1 MDKLKDNNQQKLP
14 LWRRIAG
21 WIAVIISTAFASLW
35 AFWGAIENFH
45 EGWYYTSLWDNL
57 LLMFVQYSV
66 FMFIFI
72 IVTVIA
78 IKWNVVGGTITLG
91 SVLFFI
97 WFFRAASAISLLI
110 IPLVI
115 LGIFFI
121 IGRPTPKKWAYRIA
135 VFVPL
140 LIFIGFSISNAI
152 RVAGRYDDGDHG
164 IRIIEGNGIKLVW
177 APLGP
182 GWPVKGTS
190 YNNALNICKYLSDD
204 GTKLL
209 DAPQNI
215 WRLPTVDEVVRS
227 MCRNGINCGGVWDAG
242 TEKSNYKITP
252 DKETPLWN
260 PHSPIIYWWTATE
273 KNDSTVYV
281 AVYHGMIT
289 TADKRYS
296 TGSRGFRAVKDI
308 RR

>member
-1 MDKLKDNNQQKLP
+1 MTNINQSGTPAHPFWQ
-14 LWRRIAG
+14 RIAG
-21 WIAVIISTAFASLW
+21 WTAVIISTAFAGLW

-45 EGWYYTSLWDNL
+45 EGWYYTSPWDNL
-57 LLMFVQYSV
+57 VLMFVQYSL

-78 IKWNVVGGTITLG
+78 IKWNIVGGTITLG
-91 SVLFFI
+91 SALFFV
-97 WFFRAASAISLLI
+97 WFFRGSSALSLLV

-115 LGIFFI
+115 LGILFI
-121 IGRPTPKKWAYRIA
+121 IGKPTPKKWAYRVA
-135 VFVPL
+135 VFVPI
-140 LIFIGFSISNAI
+140 LIFIGFSIPNAV
-152 RVAGRYDDGDHG
+152 RVAGRYDDGDRG
-164 IRIIEGNGIKLVW
+164 MRIIEGNGIKLVW

-190 YNNALNICKYLSDD
+190 YDDALNICKYLSDD

-209 DAPQNI
+209 DTPQNF

-227 MCRNGINCGGVWDAG
+227 MCHNGINCGGVWDSVM
-242 TEKSNYKITP
+242 EKPSYKITP

-260 PHSPIIYWWTATE
+260 PHSQIIYWWTATE
-273 KNDSTVYV
+273 KNDSNVYV

-296 TGSRGFRAVKDI
+296 AGSRAFRAVKDI